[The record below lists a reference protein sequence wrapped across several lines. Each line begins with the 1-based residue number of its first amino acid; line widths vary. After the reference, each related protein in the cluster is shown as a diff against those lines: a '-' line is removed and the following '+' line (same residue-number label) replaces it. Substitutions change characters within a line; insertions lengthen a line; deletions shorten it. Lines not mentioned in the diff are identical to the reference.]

1 MLKQYLAK
9 IFLAILLGCM
19 LTACAIDPPNAPS
32 NNSGM
37 VVEPVTNTN
46 SGSPSS
52 PSNTPSAAAY
62 NFGVDITGVTSNDN
76 PAQITI
82 NGNLWDDMQDNLQLP
97 DASDQPRVQAQIKW
111 FQRHQ
116 GYLNHIIKQ
125 SAPYIYYIYQ
135 QTKIRNLPA
144 ELALV
149 PIIESEYNPFAHSKV
164 GAIGLWQMMPG
175 TASGFGL
182 KINWWYDG
190 RRDLIASTKSAL
202 DYLSYLHDFF
212 TNDWLLAIAAYDSGE
227 GTVRNAVNYNKRHKR
242 PANFWAL
249 HLPKETLIY
258 VPKLLALSAIIRDP
272 YRYNINLMPINDA
285 PYLEQVDVGSQIDL
299 DQAAKLASMK
309 PKQLRF
315 LNPGY
320 RRWATDPD
328 GPYTLLVP
336 ANKAAG
342 FRQRLDALPKNQRV
356 TWRVHYVTAGE
367 TLSVITHKYRVNMT
381 ILKRVNHLKTNIIR
395 PKQKLYIPEH
405 FHGKLKSTIIKQKST
420 IAEESLPG
428 PQRVVHL
435 VCNGDT
441 LWTIADK
448 YGVKVR
454 QLCFWNH
461 LTNKTALTKNQ
472 KILIW
477 APPHKYT
484 LRTHIFY
491 HKVKPGDSLYVIAR
505 HFNSTAK
512 EIKRANHLRNNIIHV
527 GQKLKIPRYEHIVN
541 HYYHV
546 YQHNHK
552 STYHHSKLHTY
563 KVRSG
568 DNLST
573 IAHRYK
579 TSVQEI
585 KHLNKLKNHT
595 LKPGQ
600 KLRIR
605 SNTLRKHTTYH
616 KHTTKIKRT
625 VIHHKITHPHK
636 IQKPNKNNSKYLY
649 HTTHKGD
656 TFQSIAKEFKV
667 SVAKI
672 KTWNNL
678 QGRKYLPLGRKVYIY
693 FPKTA

>member
-1 MLKQYLAK
+1 
-9 IFLAILLGCM
+9 M
-19 LTACAIDPPNAPS
+19 LTACAIDSPNAPS
-32 NNSGM
+32 NNNGM
-37 VVEPVTNTN
+37 VVAPITN
-46 SGSPSS
+46 SNSSTTTPSS
-52 PSNTPSAAAY
+52 AAY
-62 NFGVDITGVTSNDN
+62 NFGVDITGVTNNDN

-97 DASDQPRVQAQIKW
+97 DASDQPRVQEQILW
-111 FQRHQ
+111 FQRHR
-116 GYLNHIIKQ
+116 GYLNKIIKQ

-149 PIIESEYNPFAHSKV
+149 PIIESEYYPFAHSKV

-190 RRDLIASTKSAL
+190 RRDLIASTKAAL
-202 DYLSYLHDFF
+202 DYLAYLHDFF

-227 GTVRNAVNYNKRHKR
+227 GTVQKAVAYNKRHKR
-242 PANFWAL
+242 STSFWSL
-249 HLPKETLIY
+249 HLPKETLVY
-258 VPKLLALSAIIRDP
+258 VPKILALSAIIRDP

-285 PYLEQVDVGSQIDL
+285 PYLEQIDVGSQIDL
-299 DQAAKLASMK
+299 DQAAKLAGMK
-309 PKQLRF
+309 TKTLRF

-342 FRQRLDALPKNQRV
+342 FRQRLDALPNDQRV

-367 TLSVITHKYRVNMT
+367 TLGVIAHKYRINMT
-381 ILKRVNHLKTNIIR
+381 ILKKVNHLKTNIIR
-395 PKQKLYIPEH
+395 LKQKLYIPEH

-454 QLCFWNH
+454 ELCFWNH
-461 LTNKTALTKNQ
+461 LTSKTALTKNQ

-491 HKVKPGDSLYVIAR
+491 HKVKSGDSLFVIAR

-512 EIKRANHLRNNIIHV
+512 EIRRANHLRNNTIHV
-527 GQKLKIPRYEHIVN
+527 GQKLKIPHYEHIIN

-546 YQHNHK
+546 YHHNHR
-552 STYHHSKLHTY
+552 STYHHSLLHTY
-563 KVRSG
+563 KVQPGDSLSG
-568 DNLST
+568 

-579 TSVQEI
+579 TSVQNI
-585 KHLNKLKNHT
+585 KHLNKLKNNTLNLGQT
-595 LKPGQ
+595 LKIQ
-600 KLRIR
+600 R
-605 SNTLRKHTTYH
+605 NTLHKQKKYKHTQ
-616 KHTTKIKRT
+616 KIK
-625 VIHHKITHPHK
+625 HKSTRHK
-636 IQKPNKNNSKYLY
+636 NIQHSKAKQPNKNNSKYLY
-649 HTTHKGD
+649 HTVRKGD

-672 KTWNNL
+672 KAWNNL
-678 QGRKYLPLGRKVYIY
+678 QARKYLPLGRKIYIY
-693 FPKTA
+693 FPKS